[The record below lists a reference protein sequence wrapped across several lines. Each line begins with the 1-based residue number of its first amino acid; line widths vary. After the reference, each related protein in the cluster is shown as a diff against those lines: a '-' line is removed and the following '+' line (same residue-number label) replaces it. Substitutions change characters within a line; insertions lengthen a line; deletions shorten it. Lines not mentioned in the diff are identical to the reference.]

1 MIKPTRAAL
10 AALTV
15 LSIIATACSDTG
27 GSAAPAP
34 AAASGSAAANA
45 KPYAGQTLRVLAANH
60 PWADALKPLLP
71 DLEAKTGIKVNLE
84 QYGEDQLTQK
94 LTTEFTAGSS
104 DIDAFMQRPLQEAK
118 LHQQNG
124 YYQDLNLYLKDS
136 KKTPA
141 DYDLAD
147 ISKAA
152 FGTETV
158 GDVITGVPIVVEAE
172 VLYYRKDLLQAAGI
186 AVPKTLEEL
195 KAAAAKL
202 TDKSKEQYG
211 FVARGQRS
219 PAVTQFSSFLYSYG
233 GDWFDLK
240 TKKASIDTPEFRDAV
255 TFYGSLL
262 KDYGP
267 PGVLNMSFPQ
277 AAAIM
282 SQGKAAM
289 YTDANSIYQL
299 MLDPKQSQVAD
310 KMGVAAFPAGPKG
323 ANMYNVT
330 SWGLSMP
337 AKAPHKD
344 AAWEFIK
351 WATSKEIVIKTQAS
365 GAVPGARKSAF
376 DDPAGKA
383 KFPADWS
390 AAAAASANGRGYDR
404 PLVVQVGKGRDI
416 IGEVITVAI
425 QGGDVAAAAKK
436 GQTDFQALLDSEK

>member
-1 MIKPTRAAL
+1 MFHPSRAAI
-10 AALTV
+10 AALTA
-15 LSIIATACSDTG
+15 LSVIATACSSGTT
-27 GSAAPAP
+27 APG
-34 AAASGSAAANA
+34 ASGSAAAGG
-45 KPYAGQTLRVLAANH
+45 KPYAGTTIRVLGANH

-71 DLEAKTGIKVNLE
+71 DFEAKTGIKVNLE

-124 YYQDLNLYLKDS
+124 YYQDLNTYFKDS
-136 KKTPA
+136 KRTPS
-141 DYDLAD
+141 DYDVND

-152 FGTETV
+152 LGTETV
-158 GDVITGVPIVVEAE
+158 GDVLTGVPIVVEAE
-172 VLYYRKDLLQAAGI
+172 VLYYRKDLLQAAGLS
-186 AVPKTLEEL
+186 VPKTLDEL
-195 KAAAAKL
+195 KTAAAKL

-240 TKKASIDTPEFRDAV
+240 TKKATIDTPEFIQAV

-262 KDYGP
+262 RDNGP

-277 AAAIM
+277 AAAIV

-299 MLDPKQSQVAD
+299 ILDPKQSQVAD
-310 KMGVAAFPAGPKG
+310 KMGVAPFPAGPKG

-330 SWGLSMP
+330 SWGLSMY

-351 WATSKEIVIKTQAS
+351 WATSKEIVIKTQAT

-376 DDPAGKA
+376 DDPQGKS

-390 AAAAASANGRGYDR
+390 AAAAASGGGRGYDR
-404 PLVVQVGKGRDI
+404 PLIVQVQKGRDI
-416 IGEVITVAI
+416 IGDVITTSI
-425 QGGDVAAAAKK
+425 QGGDIAGAAKK
-436 GQTDFQALLDSEK
+436 AQVEFQALLDSEK

>member
-1 MIKPTRAAL
+1 MFHPSRAAI
-10 AALTV
+10 AVLTAISV
-15 LSIIATACSDTG
+15 IATACSSGETPG
-27 GSAAPAP
+27 AS
-34 AAASGSAAANA
+34 ASGSAAAGG
-45 KPYAGQTLRVLAANH
+45 KPYAGTTIRVLGANH

-71 DLEAKTGIKVNLE
+71 DFEAKTGIKVNLE

-124 YYQDLNLYLKDS
+124 YYTDLNTFLKDS

-141 DYDLAD
+141 DYDVND

-152 FGTETV
+152 LGTETV
-158 GDVITGVPIVVEAE
+158 GDALTGIPIVVESE
-172 VLYYRKDLLQAAGI
+172 VLYYRKDLLQAAGV
-186 AVPKTLEEL
+186 AVPKTLDEL

-219 PAVTQFSSFLYSYG
+219 PSVTQFSSFLYSFG

-240 TKKASIDTPEFRDAV
+240 TKKATIDTPEFIQAV

-262 KDYGP
+262 RDYGP

-277 AAAIM
+277 AAAVVA
-282 SQGKAAM
+282 QGKGVQ

-310 KMGVAAFPAGPKG
+310 KMGVAPFPAGPKG
-323 ANMYNVT
+323 ANMYTVT
-330 SWGLSMP
+330 SWGVAMY

-351 WATSKEIVIKTQAS
+351 WATSKEIVIKTQAT

-376 DDPAGKA
+376 EDTQGKS

-404 PLVVQVGKGRDI
+404 PLIVQVQKGRDI
-416 IGEVITVAI
+416 IGEVITTSI
-425 QGGDVAAAAKK
+425 QGGDIAAAAKK
-436 GQTDFQALLDSEK
+436 AQTDFQALLDSEK